1 MPLLPHE
8 IQDDRDNRYLKSI
21 FNSMTNYVI
30 SCAILNAHTN
40 GKSHMKNVLRMH
52 HRRNEK
58 FQSLD
63 FYDTSYKLTINEI
76 TCLDRDIHIPCP
88 ICIEELVCG
97 KIC

>member
-1 MPLLPHE
+1 MIIFQKYKLNEGE
-8 IQDDRDNRYLKSI
+8 IECYFIHMK
-21 FNSMTNYVI
+21 FN

-40 GKSHMKNVLRMH
+40 GKSHMKNVPRMH

-88 ICIEELVCG
+88 ICIKKHVCG
-97 KIC
+97 KNC